1 MNRLKEENRR
11 IREIQQSNA
20 KRVATYEKTQRQQQN
35 RIQKLE
41 REANMKTDQLR
52 RKDEQMQRM
61 KERQKVGR
69 RLDNIE

>member
-52 RKDEQMQRM
+52 RKNEEMQRM
-61 KERQKVGR
+61 KERQKVGGTR
-69 RLDNIE
+69 ENIK

>member
-69 RLDNIE
+69 RLENIE